1 MNPALKP
8 CASKQFRTVPLV
20 ITPCIDGYRLAFA
33 AGEIFEPI
41 AKFKTMEEAAAAYR
55 QARKAL
61 SCP

>member
-1 MNPALKP
+1 MSAAIKP
-8 CASKQFRTVPLV
+8 CAGAQFRTVPLV
-20 ITPCIDGYRLAFA
+20 ITPCVDGYRLAFA

-55 QARKAL
+55 QARQAL